1 MRWANLIPWR
11 AKQRRDDD
19 RENAWLAPIEEFH
32 TEVDRL
38 FDRFFNDG
46 WELPTLP
53 RFSREW
59 AGWSPSLDVTESD
72 QEIAIRAELPG
83 VDPKD
88 LEITVT
94 GDLLTLSGRKKE
106 TTEHRDKGVY
116 HSECRYGSFRRSVP
130 LPAPVQAEDVSA
142 EYKNGVLSIR
152 LKKEAGAETKRI
164 PVSTA

>member
-1 MRWANLIPWR
+1 MKWANLIPWR
-11 AKQRRDDD
+11 AKQRSNNGRDD
-19 RENAWLAPIEEFH
+19 AWLAPIEDFH
-32 TEVDRL
+32 AEVDRL

-46 WELPTLP
+46 WDLPALP

-59 AGWSPSLDVTESD
+59 STWTPSLDVSD
-72 QEIAIRAELPG
+72 GDKEITIRAEIPG

-94 GDLLTLSGRKKE
+94 GDLLTISGQKKE
-106 TTEHRDKGVY
+106 TSERRDKDVY
-116 HSECRYGSFRRSVP
+116 HSECRYGSFRRSIP
-130 LPAPVQAEDVSA
+130 LPAPVEAEDVTA

-164 PVSTA
+164 PVSTE